1 MRVLASGIVSALG
14 VVLAL
19 STANSAGLKPR
30 LAAVCAG
37 PEYHQFDF
45 WIGDWDVR
53 GPKGKQA
60 GVNHIRSI
68 LDGCVLQE
76 NWSGAGGS
84 TGTSYNIYDRTQKK
98 WHQTWVDNQGTLLQL
113 DGAFSNGRMVMQGT
127 TRDSTGAEAQQRIT
141 WSQPK
146 PATVRQLWETSTDG
160 GKSWT
165 IAFDGFYSKQR

>member
-1 MRVLASGIVSALG
+1 MRILMSGISTTCLLLVSS
-14 VVLAL
+14 VLHGRTDKAEAPPPAC
-19 STANSAGLKPR
+19 SE
-30 LAAVCAG
+30 

-113 DGAFSNGRMVMQGT
+113 DGA
-127 TRDSTGAEAQQRIT
+127 
-141 WSQPK
+141 
-146 PATVRQLWETSTDG
+146 
-160 GKSWT
+160 
-165 IAFDGFYSKQR
+165 